1 MSTTANMETLTRQ
14 IILAGFVLMFSSPIA
29 FGQPI
34 RISDGPVFDKVIL
47 PILQEKCMSCHG
59 PDKAK
64 GKLRLHSREFIEA
77 ADGLIEPHDLEAS
90 ELVYRV
96 SLPLNDPDD
105 EKMPPSGEPNQLTQD
120 EIWLLKWWVANG
132 ADYTKKLSEVE
143 NTDDARQPLLRT
155 LRYYAI
161 FPPGT
166 GNLLTAEPEPE
177 NEPEPGAP
185 PPGATAQK
193 GPRTWG
199 SIYEEVIDPLLEHN
213 CGKCHGE
220 GRKSANLRLHNPEGI
235 REGGKNGPP
244 LVAGN
249 PRGSLM
255 MQRIHLPAGDDD
267 RMPPTEENRQ
277 LAPDEI
283 RLIEWWIQSGARF
296 DQPLSNA
303 PANMVPTMK
312 KVIDVAETRRNSR
325 VGATGGPKVA
335 AADGG
340 ALQAVKDFGVN
351 VLPVTKGSNALAIH
365 CDDMASEIND
375 DALKHIAQV
384 GPQVVWLNLAKTR
397 VTDAGLATLA
407 QFLELR
413 RLHLDRTRISD
424 AAITHISRLPKLE
437 YLNLV
442 STSLSDTG
450 LRQLAVMPAI
460 QKIYAGQT
468 KVTQGGVDQAKAS
481 KPGLEINA
489 GFLAIPDEPA
499 PGGIGAVVGAG
510 GASAQ
515 VDPTPVNTQ
524 CPVTNTRA
532 DQNRTTV
539 FNNMTIAFSN
549 GQALAR
555 FNDNPAQYVNRLVI
569 TRQPNNA
576 AAAPKKPVVA
586 PPGTPPF
593 GRDAKAFVQQYC
605 GNCHANGSARGGIAL
620 GGANN
625 STDVLRD
632 RKTWN
637 LAASLVSEGEMP
649 PQNRQQPSAREAKE
663 FTDLIRSIFE
673 HADKNPAKPKANGGA
688 QPGAQP
694 NMAKVNVDFGPRTW
708 TRNDGRKVEGKLY
721 AADNAVAIITISGRN
736 YNIPLNTL
744 SPEDQQ
750 YIQQWRSAKG
760 V

>member
-1 MSTTANMETLTRQ
+1 MVTQPRQ
-14 IILAGFVLMFSSPIA
+14 SILVGILSLIGALSLQA
-29 FGQPI
+29 QPI

-64 GKLRLHSREFIEA
+64 AKLRLHAREFIEA
-77 ADGLIEPHDLEAS
+77 ADGLIEPGDLEAS
-90 ELVYRV
+90 ELIYRV
-96 SLPLNDPDD
+96 TLPLNDPDD

-132 ADYTKKLSEVE
+132 ANYTQKLSEVP
-143 NTDDARQPLLRT
+143 NTDEARQPLLRT

-166 GNLLTAEPEPE
+166 TNLLTAEPED
-177 NEPEPGAP
+177 EPDPGAARPP

-193 GPRTWG
+193 GSRQWG

-267 RMPPTEENRQ
+267 RMPPSEENRQ
-277 LAPDEI
+277 LAPEEI
-283 RLIEWWIQSGARF
+283 GLIQWWIQSGARY

-303 PANMVPTMK
+303 PANLVPTMK
-312 KVIDVAETRRNSR
+312 KVIDQAETRRNSR
-325 VGATGGPKVA
+325 VGVTGGPKVA

-340 ALQAVKDFGVN
+340 ALQAVKEFGVN
-351 VLPVTKGSNALAIH
+351 VVEITKGSNALAVH

-375 DALKHIAQV
+375 DALKQIAQI
-384 GPQVVWLNLAKTR
+384 GAQVVWLNLAKTR
-397 VTDAGLATLA
+397 VTDTGLATLA
-407 QFLELR
+407 QFPELR
-413 RLHLDRTRISD
+413 RLHLDRTRVSD
-424 AAITHISRLPKLE
+424 AAMAHIAKLPKLE

-460 QKIYAGQT
+460 QKIYAAQT
-468 KVTQGGVDQAKAS
+468 QVTQNGIDQAKAA

-489 GFLAIPDEPA
+489 GFLAIPEEPA
-499 PGGIGAVVGAG
+499 PDGIGAVVGAG
-510 GASAQ
+510 GAATQ
-515 VDPTPVNTQ
+515 VDPTPVNTR
-524 CPVTNTRA
+524 CPVTNLAA
-532 DQNRTTV
+532 DPNRTTV
-539 FNNMTIAFSN
+539 FNNMTIAFNN

-555 FNDNPAQYVNRLVI
+555 FNDNPTQYINRLVI
-569 TRQPNNA
+569 TRQPNMA
-576 AAAPKKPVVA
+576 AQAQPVVA

-593 GRDAKAFVQQYC
+593 GQDAKAFVQQYC
-605 GNCHANGSARGGIAL
+605 GNCHANGSARGGVSL
-620 GGANN
+620 GRANN
-625 STDVLRD
+625 STDILRD
-632 RKTWN
+632 AKTWN
-637 LAASLVSEGEMP
+637 LVVSLVSEGEMP
-649 PQNRQQPSAREAKE
+649 PQNRQQPGPRESKE

-673 HADKNPAKPKANGGA
+673 HAKNNPAKPAGA
-688 QPGAQP
+688 PATARPGPA
-694 NMAKVNVDFGPRTW
+694 MAKVNVDFGPRMW
-708 TRNDGRKVEGKLY
+708 TSNDGRKVQGKLY
-721 AADNAVAIITISGRN
+721 AADNATAIITIAGRN
-736 YNIPLNTL
+736 YNIPINTL
-744 SPEDQQ
+744 SPDDQQ
-750 YIQQWRSAKG
+750 YIQQWRTAKG